1 MNVEINKYSE
11 IDRSDPLLRK
21 AIHIAFDGRCFYTG
35 RDVAFNEMHIDHI
48 YPESKGGKNCISN
61 YVLSCQHIN
70 FIKNDRV
77 YDSLINVSK
86 EVVDAMFSE
95 KVVNIYNDLVS
106 NKSIIDGYVELN
118 EYLNELNFNSHAL
131 IGVFRSYV
139 CSVLI
144 PIRIYPISK
153 KFTRGKKAKLYFN
166 KEEIDNLLI
175 SWKKM
180 RERFNR

>member
-1 MNVEINKYSE
+1 
-11 IDRSDPLLRK
+11 
-21 AIHIAFDGRCFYTG
+21 
-35 RDVAFNEMHIDHI
+35 MHIDHI

-61 YVLSCQHIN
+61 YVLSCQNIN

-77 YDSLINVSK
+77 YDSLIRVSI

-118 EYLNELNFNSHAL
+118 EYLNELNFDSHAL

-144 PIRIYPISK
+144 PIRIYPIW
-153 KFTRGKKAKLYFN
+153 FRN
-166 KEEIDNLLI
+166 
-175 SWKKM
+175 
-180 RERFNR
+180 